1 MSIWLKL
8 GQWITKLVVVA
19 ASVALLVTMAMVVVN
34 VCGRGFF
41 ASPIM
46 AAVEIVG
53 LAGVLLISFAIVLT
67 EREQAHIAVQMV
79 VTRLRPQIQRLFTL
93 FNFFLSLGAVALLVW
108 GGVLEFWE
116 DAITPGAT
124 TYVLRISRAPFRFI
138 WVAGCIVL
146 CGFLL
151 KHLIEAFVKV
161 RKR

>member
-1 MSIWLKL
+1 VSLWLKL
-8 GQWITKLVVVA
+8 GQLITKLVIGA
-19 ASVALLVTMAMVVVN
+19 ASVALLITMAMVVVN
-34 VCGRGFF
+34 VCGRGLF

-67 EREQAHIAVQMV
+67 ERERAHIVVQMV
-79 VTRLRPQIQRLFTL
+79 TSRLPQRFQLFFTI
-93 FNFFLSLGAVALLVW
+93 FTFFLSLGAVALLGW
-108 GGVLEFWE
+108 GGILEFWE

-138 WVAGCIVL
+138 WVVGCIVL
-146 CGFLL
+146 FGFLL